1 MVMITEI
8 KKYIIFF
15 APAAR
20 KFTFLVYDQF
30 DNNLGIV
37 QASIKL
43 HFSNGASA
51 FYQ

>member
-1 MVMITEI
+1 MVMQTEI

-30 DNNLGIV
+30 DNNLGII
-37 QASIKL
+37 QAIKL